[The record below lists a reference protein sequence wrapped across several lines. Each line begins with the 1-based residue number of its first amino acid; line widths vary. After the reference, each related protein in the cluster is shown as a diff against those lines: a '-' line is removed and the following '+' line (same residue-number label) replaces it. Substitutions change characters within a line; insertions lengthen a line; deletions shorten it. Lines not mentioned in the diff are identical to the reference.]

1 MEPIIGIDFGTTNS
15 EVALFRRGRADV
27 IANPDGERVIASIV
41 YIDEEGKRHVGR
53 TAKNVAILHPNR
65 TVRSVKRDLGSAKR
79 YWIDG
84 KEHSPEEI
92 AAIIM
97 EELKT
102 IAEAAFG
109 RKVSKAVV
117 TVPANF
123 DDPKRQA
130 TKRAA
135 AQAGLEVI
143 RLVNEPTAAALAYG
157 VNSDQQGT
165 ILVYDLGGGTFD
177 VSILQAGD
185 GVFQV
190 LATRGDTHLGGDD
203 FDNRIAELLLERFKE
218 ETRIDL
224 KEDRLAMQKI
234 YQAAESAKVHL
245 SRHRVAQVEIPFIAA
260 NDQGPCHLE
269 TRITREEFEELII
282 GYLDRTMRL
291 TKGTL
296 QDASL
301 RPQDVDKV
309 LLVGGS
315 TRIPAVRKAV
325 EQLFGRSPESGV
337 SPEEVVACG
346 AAVQGGILAGQT
358 ERMALVD
365 VTPLGLGVETVDETM
380 VTLVPRNSVLPVQ
393 AKALFTTVTDYQRT
407 ASIKVFQGERPR
419 AADNILLGSFRL
431 ENIEQGQRGR
441 PDIEVCFE
449 IDVEGLVHVSAQ
461 DLRTSSKRTIELD
474 GIGNLDPEAIENI
487 VTEARAAELEVALAA
502 G

>member
-1 MEPIIGIDFGTTNS
+1 
-15 EVALFRRGRADV
+15 
-27 IANPDGERVIASIV
+27 
-41 YIDEEGKRHVGR
+41 
-53 TAKNVAILHPNR
+53 
-65 TVRSVKRDLGSAKR
+65 
-79 YWIDG
+79 
-84 KEHSPEEI
+84 
-92 AAIIM
+92 
-97 EELKT
+97 
-102 IAEAAFG
+102 
-109 RKVSKAVV
+109 
-117 TVPANF
+117 
-123 DDPKRQA
+123 
-130 TKRAA
+130 
-135 AQAGLEVI
+135 
-143 RLVNEPTAAALAYG
+143 
-157 VNSDQQGT
+157 VNSDQPGT

-177 VSILQAGD
+177 VSILQAGG

-190 LATRGDTHLGGDD
+190 LATRGDAHLGGDD

-218 ETRIDL
+218 ETGIDL
-224 KEDRLAMQKI
+224 KEDRLAMQKV
-234 YQAAESAKVHL
+234 YQAAENAKVHL
-245 SRHRVAQVEIPFIAA
+245 SGHRVARVEIPFIAA

-301 RPQDVDKV
+301 RPQDIDKV

-315 TRIPAVRKAV
+315 TRIPAIRRAV

-346 AAVQGGILAGQT
+346 AAVQGAILAGQT
-358 ERMALVD
+358 DRMALVD
-365 VTPLGLGVETVDETM
+365 VTPLGLGVETVDKRM

-393 AKALFTTVTDYQRT
+393 AKALFTTVTDYQKI
-407 ASIKVFQGERPR
+407 ASIKVLQGERPW
-419 AADNILLGSFRL
+419 AEDNILLGSLQL

-461 DLRTSSKRTIELD
+461 DLRTNSKRTIELD
-474 GIGNLDPEAIENI
+474 GIGNLDPGSIESI
-487 VTEARAAELEVALAA
+487 ITEARAAELEDALSA